1 MIQTRAFS
9 DYVDEYENWYD
20 KYHEVYLSEIEA
32 LREQFRKLPQNI
44 RGIEVGLGT
53 GRFSKPLGI
62 KEGIEPSDAMAQRA
76 VKRGIEIMKS
86 KAERLPYAD
95 LTFDFVLFVTICHLD
110 NISLAISEAH
120 RVLKDNGSII
130 IGFLDK
136 AQSIAK
142 QYEEKRQRSTFYR
155 NARFYSPD
163 RIEKLLLQNGFKNLE
178 FNQTL
183 FGNLEEIKEIQLP
196 QPGSG
201 KGSFVVVKAT
211 KK

>member
-20 KYHEVYLSEIEA
+20 EYHEVYLSEIEA

-62 KEGIEPSDAMAQRA
+62 KEGIEPSEAMAQRA
-76 VKRGIEIMKS
+76 VKRGIEVMKS

-136 AQSIAK
+136 AQTIAK

-155 NARFYSPD
+155 NARFFSPD
-163 RIEKLLLQNGFKNLE
+163 RIEN
-178 FNQTL
+178 
-183 FGNLEEIKEIQLP
+183 
-196 QPGSG
+196 
-201 KGSFVVVKAT
+201 
-211 KK
+211 